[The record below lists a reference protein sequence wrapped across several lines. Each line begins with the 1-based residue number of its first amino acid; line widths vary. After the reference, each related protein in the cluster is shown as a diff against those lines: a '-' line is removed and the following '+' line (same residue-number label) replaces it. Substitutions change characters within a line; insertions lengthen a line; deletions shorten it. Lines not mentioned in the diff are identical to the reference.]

1 MPDPAT
7 RGRSDSHH
15 YDVVILGGGLAGGCL
30 ARQLHQEAPHLRTL
44 VVEKRPHP
52 VPEAAFKVGESSVEI
67 GAHYFSK
74 RLGLED
80 HLRTRQLEKLGLRYF
95 FTHGDNRDI
104 GSRVEL
110 GPPQFPP
117 VPSFQLDRGR
127 LENMLLES
135 NAQLGI
141 DVLHGCK
148 VESFQLASEGSADPH
163 QVTIVTAGAS
173 AFAASRLLRDEKA
186 PAHEAGGSQRTR
198 ATAPECRRT
207 ITARWVVDASGRAG
221 LIKRK
226 LGLAR
231 PSSHGA
237 NASWWRVKTRVE
249 IDDWSS
255 ETAWKARV
263 PSGLRWQSTVHLMG
277 PGYWVWLIPLGS
289 GSHSFGIVADGDMHP
304 YDRINRFER
313 AMDWLREFEPQCA
326 EVMERH
332 ADQLEDF
339 LALKHFAHSCERVFS
354 PDRWALVGEAGVF
367 TDPFYS
373 PGSDFIAMGNDYVT
387 DLILRETAGES
398 IAERV
403 ESFNTT
409 YLRLFDAFIRLYD
422 GQYPIMGNAQVMTAK
437 VSWDNATYWAITALL
452 FFQQRY
458 RRPEFMA
465 SIDPMLRRFFV
476 LHARMQALFRA
487 WSAADDNGA
496 SGHAAVNIVDVDF
509 LRRLQADLALPLM
522 DDEPL
527 RARLDANLA
536 LLEAFA
542 RTWQR
547 VAAEDHPSLARF
559 VSDPES
565 MVPSLDVRPLRVS
578 MMRLPA

>member
-7 RGRSDSHH
+7 RERSAAQH

-44 VVEKRPHP
+44 IIERRSHP

-74 RLGLED
+74 RLGLEH
-80 HLRTRQLEKLGLRYF
+80 HLQTRQLEKLGLRYF
-95 FTHGDNRDI
+95 FTDGDNREI
-104 GSRVEL
+104 TSRVEL
-110 GPPQFPP
+110 GPPHFPP

-127 LENMLLES
+127 LENMLLAT
-135 NAQLGI
+135 NAELGVE
-141 DVLHGCK
+141 VLHGYR
-148 VESFQLASEGSADPH
+148 VEDVQLAAPGSDHPH
-163 QVTIVTAGAS
+163 AVTIARDFRNS
-173 AFAASRLLRDEKA
+173 ATNPDNA
-186 PAHEAGGSQRTR
+186 
-198 ATAPECRRT
+198 RRT
-207 ITARWVVDASGRAG
+207 LTASWVVDASGRAG

-231 PSSHGA
+231 PSTHGA
-237 NASWWRVKTRVE
+237 NASWWRVKTRVA

-255 ETAWKARV
+255 DARWQARV

-289 GSHSFGIVADGDMHP
+289 GSHSFGIVADGEMHP

-326 EVMERH
+326 AVMERH
-332 ADQLEDF
+332 TDQLEDF
-339 LALKHFAHSCERVFS
+339 LALKHFAHGCERVFS

-387 DLILRETAGES
+387 DLIVRDSSGES

-403 ESFNTT
+403 ESFNTM
-409 YLRLFDAFIRLYD
+409 YQRLFDAFIRLYD

-437 VSWDNATYWAITALL
+437 VSWDNATYWAISALL

-458 RRPEFMA
+458 RRLEFIA
-465 SIDPMLRRFFV
+465 SIDTLLRRFFV
-476 LHARMQALFRA
+476 LHARMQAFLRA
-487 WSAADDNGA
+487 WNTADVNATTGPAAL
-496 SGHAAVNIVDVDF
+496 NIVDVDF
-509 LRRLQADLALPLM
+509 LRRLQADLAIPHM
-522 DDEPL
+522 DDAPL

-547 VAAEDHPSLARF
+547 IAAEQHPSLARY

-565 MVPSLDVRPLRVS
+565 LAPSLDVQPLRVS
-578 MMRLPA
+578 MARLPA